1 MRKYRGIDIGRLVF
15 ACLIP
20 LLHIGMKG
28 MVPFVVQQYLARL
41 GVPFFYAVAGMF
53 LIKSIEKRG
62 AFPAL
67 KQYVFRVG
75 RMLLIWIVIYLP
87 ILLLRE
93 GGLTIRELVF
103 RTPAYLWYLTGL
115 LVATVPFCLLKNRR
129 TLLSISLALYAIG
142 TIFGEAY
149 GKLTGGLPLYESI
162 FITTRNGVFFGLP
175 LMCVGEATWKR
186 ERVPALAFALSGGVL
201 LVEITILCRYS
212 EPGSMY
218 ITLPGFIYCLLIAF
232 RNWNPNVNSAHL
244 GGISSAIYV
253 MQFGIIT
260 VIMKAAQFAN
270 ISGDW
275 VSWFVWF
282 AVIIIPAGLYML
294 LRRTKV
300 VKILF

>member
-1 MRKYRGIDIGRLVF
+1 MKGYILMRKYRGIDIGRLIF

-28 MVPFVVQQYLARL
+28 TVPFVVQQYLARL

-67 KQYVFRVG
+67 KQYAFRVG

-93 GGLTIRELVF
+93 EGLTIKELIF

-115 LVATVPFCLLKNRR
+115 LVAAVPFCLIKNRKV
-129 TLLSISLALYAIG
+129 LLYLSLALYAFG

-149 GKLTGGLPLYESI
+149 RKLTGGLPLYETV

-186 ERVPALAFALSGGVL
+186 ERVPAFAFALSG
-201 LVEITILCRYS
+201 
-212 EPGSMY
+212 
-218 ITLPGFIYCLLIAF
+218 
-232 RNWNPNVNSAHL
+232 
-244 GGISSAIYV
+244 
-253 MQFGIIT
+253 QT
-260 VIMKAAQFAN
+260 VRKLA
-270 ISGDW
+270 D
-275 VSWFVWF
+275 
-282 AVIIIPAGLYML
+282 
-294 LRRTKV
+294 
-300 VKILF
+300 

>member
-28 MVPFVVQQYLARL
+28 IVPFVVQQYLARL

-67 KQYVFRVG
+67 KQYAFRVG

-93 GGLTIRELVF
+93 EGLTIRELVF

-115 LVATVPFCLLKNRR
+115 LVAAVPFCLLKNRR

-218 ITLPGFIYCLLIAF
+218 IALPGFIYCLVIAF